1 MLLISRTIDLWKI
14 DISSLFFIGK
24 QSFPSISNLNFL
36 L

>member
-1 MLLISRTIDLWKI
+1 MLLISRAIDLWKI
-14 DISSLFFIGK
+14 HISSLYFIDK